1 MSSPIGV
8 GMGRPANLFST
19 TGSGPAQQTA
29 STAQA
34 AATQAPVSLTL
45 PPPPRSDVTAGQA
58 DRVRSVAS
66 EPVREGTTTST
77 PSRADA
83 AKTKLMAAGDKLLQ
97 ARQEGVDVAKTS
109 FWKKALGVALSA
121 VAVGVA
127 VGLTAISFG
136 GATPLL
142 ALACVNFAVST
153 GDAVCAYRNMRNM
166 EAIADHR
173 PPPYEKLPMG
183 NSIVANVVHGV
194 LTRGG
199 ISPETAA
206 TAAKWTGITVGVGL
220 AVASVVVSAGMS
232 GLPTAYDL
240 AGKVASSVGT
250 AVAVASTV
258 GGLLTDDMDR
268 ELLQE
273 SLDEVR
279 GNVMALKEP
288 AGGRTELDPDGGL
301 VASALI
307 RSLDGKD
314 TASATELHESALTD
328 AGRTKDAVTGAVGVF
343 KAVDPAIGVMS
354 MVKGA
359 IMG

>member
-8 GMGRPANLFST
+8 GMGRPANMFT
-19 TGSGPAQQTA
+19 TVGSGPAQQTTAA
-29 STAQA
+29 SQTAA
-34 AATQAPVSLTL
+34 PQAPVSLTL
-45 PPPPRSDVTAGQA
+45 PAPPRGEVAAGQA

-66 EPVREGTTTST
+66 EPARESAA
-77 PSRADA
+77 PSRTEV
-83 AKTKLMAAGDKLLQ
+83 AKGKLLAAGEKLLE

-173 PPPYEKLPMG
+173 PPPYDKLPMG
-183 NSIVANVVHGV
+183 NSIVGNMVHGV
-194 LTRGG
+194 LTRCGV
-199 ISPETAA
+199 SAETAT

-220 AVASVVVSAGMS
+220 AVASVAVSAGLS
-232 GLPTAYDL
+232 GLPMAYDV

-250 AVAVASTV
+250 AVSVASTV
-258 GGLLTDDMDR
+258 GGLMTDDLDR
-268 ELLQE
+268 ELLQD

-279 GNVMALKEP
+279 GEVMSLKEP
-288 AGGRTELDPDGGL
+288 AGGRTELDSDGRI
-301 VASALI
+301 VASDMI
-307 RSLDGKD
+307 RSLDGTD
-314 TASATELHESALTD
+314 TASAMELHDSALND

-343 KAVDPAIGVMS
+343 KAVDPALGLMS
-354 MVKGA
+354 MARGA